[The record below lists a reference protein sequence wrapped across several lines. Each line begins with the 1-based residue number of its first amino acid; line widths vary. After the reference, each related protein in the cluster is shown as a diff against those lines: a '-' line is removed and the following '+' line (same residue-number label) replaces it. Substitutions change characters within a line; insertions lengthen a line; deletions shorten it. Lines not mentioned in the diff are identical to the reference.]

1 MKKKLLIIEDNKP
14 LLETTSC
21 FLGAE
26 GFQVISATDGEKG
39 FALACKE
46 QVDLIILDLMLPSL
60 GGLDI
65 CRMLREKG
73 IHTPIIILTGKK
85 KDEIDRVLG
94 LELGADDYLLKPFG
108 QKELVARI
116 KAVLR
121 RGQPEPKDIEEYS
134 FGDIAINFKKK
145 SAAKGKKE
153 LYLTAKEFDLL
164 KLLIAHEGEVVSRDM
179 ILNEVW
185 GYEKFPTTRTV
196 DTFVHNLRQK
206 IEKNPAEPVHLITI
220 PWSGY
225 RFQK

>member
-1 MKKKLLIIEDNKP
+1 MKKRLLIIEDNKAF
-14 LLETTSC
+14 LETTSC
-21 FLGAE
+21 FLEAE
-26 GFQVISATDGEKG
+26 GFQIISATDGEKG

-46 QVDLIILDLMLPSL
+46 HVDLIVLDLMLPSL

-85 KDEIDRVLG
+85 KDEIDRILG

-108 QKELVARI
+108 QKELLARI

-121 RGQPEPKDIEEYS
+121 RGQPEPKDIEEYF
-134 FGDIAINFKKK
+134 FGDIGINFKKK
-145 SAAKGKKE
+145 TATKGKKD

-164 KLLIAHEGEVVSRDM
+164 KLLISHEGEVVGREM

-185 GYEKFPTTRTV
+185 GYDRFPTTRTV

-206 IEKNPAEPVHLITI
+206 IEKAPAKPAHLITI

-225 RFQK
+225 KFQK